1 MTNLP
6 VGGYYDSMPKGRAFW
21 AGWIAAAVL
30 LLVAVAAGVYAANA
44 HNQLEDVQLRLVD
57 AVLKLQL
64 SEERVANATASSDA
78 MRENLALIAA
88 PDVTE
93 TVLKGAGPAPNAAGR
108 VFSSPGRGLL
118 VAATGL
124 PPIEQN
130 QTYQLWL
137 LTRGAPVNVGTLRPD
152 QQGNVT
158 AAFDAVSEAQQA
170 TGFALSLEPDAAA
183 AKPTGPICLVSAEQK
198 R

>member
-1 MTNLP
+1 MLGLMTQ
-6 VGGYYDSMPKGRAFW
+6 SMPKGRAFW
-21 AGWIAAAVL
+21 AGWISAAVL
-30 LLVAVAAGVYAANA
+30 LLVAAGAGVYAANA

-64 SEERVANATASSDA
+64 SEERVANATAGSDA
-78 MRENLALIAA
+78 MRENLVLMAA

-108 VFSSPGRGLL
+108 VFSSPTRGLL

-124 PPIEQN
+124 PAIEPN
-130 QTYQLWL
+130 QTYQLWF
-137 LTRGAPVNVGTLRPD
+137 LTRGAPVSAGLIRPD
-152 QQGNVT
+152 QQGNAT

-170 TGFALSLEPDAAA
+170 TGLALSLEPDGGAT
-183 AKPTGPICLVSAEQK
+183 KPTGPICLVSAEQK